1 MNTGDIIL
9 LNAYANLKKQY
20 KELGI
25 PDVGEKELI
34 KDAIFAVSKVILSE
48 SENNTS
54 LLTKNSNV
62 FSKVQIEI
70 GNLTKKYDSSIC

>member
-1 MNTGDIIL
+1 M
-9 LNAYANLKKQY
+9 
-20 KELGI
+20 
-25 PDVGEKELI
+25 I

-70 GNLTKKYDSSIC
+70 GSLTKKYDSSIC